1 MTKVDDFNKFDF
13 FNAFSKDQLANLG
26 KVTET
31 KTFKKGSE
39 IYKEGDRANHIFL
52 VTKGWVSLRKIDPEK
67 DIGISFENRGRGEL
81 FGTACFMKP
90 QEYTLTAICMEDS
103 EVLVM
108 DADKL
113 PEVETFA
120 GNRRRVAMGKM
131 PPVGQFHGKNSVADI
146 KHCKIYGKIGGNPAV
161 GLHIGMVGTE
171 KTLCS

>member
-39 IYKEGDRANHIFL
+39 IYKEGDRANYIFL
-52 VTKGWVSLRKIDPEK
+52 VSKGWVSLRKIDPEK

-103 EVLVM
+103 EILIM

-113 PEVETFA
+113 FDLFQKDYQIGYLFLKEIAKVYFD
-120 GNRRRVAMGKM
+120 RYK
-131 PPVGQFHGKNSVADI
+131 SVKRQLYEMVKAPSI
-146 KHCKIYGKIGGNPAV
+146 IT
-161 GLHIGMVGTE
+161 GLPG
-171 KTLCS
+171 